1 MYYNFCRA
9 SRRRADFA
17 FDAPEPFGKMFC
29 NMADKPVIALSTS
42 YFRQKY
48 SDGYEMMCKCA
59 ELGFE
64 YAELGHNTTMNLVEG
79 ILKAAGEGVIKIS
92 SLHNFCLV
100 PPFASPPAPN
110 LYSPATPSKAE
121 SAQWRRHTLNTLSF
135 AEQVGAGRVV
145 THAGALSYFFI
156 NPKYALL
163 REYDRTLA
171 LRAVAEP
178 VGEGGEASEKSLAGA
193 GEKFA
198 SQRARYL
205 EKVKKFVA
213 KAEKKSAKC
222 HEKIFENLKD
232 VDENFKKA
240 NVLLGV
246 ENRDGYCELPFDTKF
261 AEFTRGCAEK
271 LSSVRPWIDIG
282 HVMVKAQRGVFD
294 FCEFVEAASRGA
306 CGWHLHDCD
315 DCARDHLAI
324 GKGAIDFGFVKKFF
338 DKSSQIFTLELN
350 SRVSEADA
358 VSSRKKVED
367 MF

>member
-1 MYYNFCRA
+1 
-9 SRRRADFA
+9 
-17 FDAPEPFGKMFC
+17 
-29 NMADKPVIALSTS
+29 MADKPVIALSTS

-48 SDGYEMMCKCA
+48 SDGYEMLCKCA

-64 YAELGHNTTMNLVEG
+64 HVELGHNTTMNLVEG
-79 ILKAAGEGVIKIS
+79 VLKAAKEGVVKIS
-92 SLHNFCLV
+92 SLHNFCPV
-100 PPFASPPAPN
+100 PPFALPPAPN
-110 LYSPATPSKAE
+110 LYSPATSSKAE

-145 THAGALSYFFI
+145 AHAGALSYFFI

-163 REYDRTLA
+163 RGYDRTLA
-171 LRAVAEP
+171 FRAMSEP
-178 VGEGGEASEKSLAGA
+178 IGEGGGGASEKSRAA
-193 GEKFA
+193 AREKFEK
-198 SQRARYL
+198 QRGRYL
-205 EKVKKFVA
+205 KRLEKFIA
-213 KAEKKSAKC
+213 KAEKKSAKF
-222 HEKIFENLKD
+222 HERIFENLRG
-232 VDENFKKA
+232 VDGGFQKA
-240 NVLLGV
+240 GVLLGV

-282 HVMVKAQRGVFD
+282 HVMVKARRGVLD
-294 FCEFVEAASRGA
+294 FCEFVETASRGA

-315 DCARDHLAI
+315 DSARDHLAI

-350 SRVSEADA
+350 GRVSEAD
-358 VSSRKKVED
+358 VVDSRKRAED